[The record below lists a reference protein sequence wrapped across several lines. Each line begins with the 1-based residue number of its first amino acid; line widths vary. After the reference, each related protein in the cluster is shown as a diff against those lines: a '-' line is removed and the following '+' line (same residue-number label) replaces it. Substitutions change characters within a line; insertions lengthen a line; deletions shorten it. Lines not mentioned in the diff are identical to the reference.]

1 MAMVSSCHLLHSRHG
16 SYCRKVG
23 TVTEGEAI
31 DRLLHAMTRRHANWS
46 KMSETRRQ
54 LMNRA
59 VDSCMADCINEGYGF
74 DAIAAI
80 RAWEEEHQ
88 TTVHT

>member
-1 MAMVSSCHLLHSRHG
+1 M
-16 SYCRKVG
+16 
-23 TVTEGEAI
+23 TEGEAI

-46 KMSETRRQ
+46 GMSETRRH

-59 VDSCMADCINEGYGF
+59 VDSCVKDCINEGYGF

-80 RAWEEEHQ
+80 RAWEKEHQ
-88 TTVHT
+88 TTIHT

>member
-1 MAMVSSCHLLHSRHG
+1 M
-16 SYCRKVG
+16 
-23 TVTEGEAI
+23 TEGEAI

-46 KMSETRRQ
+46 TMSETHKQ

-80 RAWEEEHQ
+80 RTWEEAHQ